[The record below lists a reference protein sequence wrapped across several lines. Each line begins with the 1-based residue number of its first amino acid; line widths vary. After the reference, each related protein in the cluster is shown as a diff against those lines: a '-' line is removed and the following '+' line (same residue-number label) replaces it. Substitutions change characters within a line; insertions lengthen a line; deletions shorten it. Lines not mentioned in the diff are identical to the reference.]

1 MLPNLSKALNK
12 GMLKDWFYA
21 RVSMDIKQYIDYFDE
36 ISHLKR
42 EQQFTLLEQARN
54 DIHGRSKF
62 PILSFIPPFV
72 RLTLILL
79 FAGGSYLV
87 FGYSG
92 WMLLLSFFLGLICSR
107 VVITEI
113 NDSLMLK
120 ALKRNLA
127 KIA

>member
-1 MLPNLSKALNK
+1 
-12 GMLKDWFYA
+12 
-21 RVSMDIKQYIDYFDE
+21 MDIKQYIDYFDE

-62 PILSFIPPFV
+62 PILSFILPFV

-92 WMLLLSFFLGLICSR
+92 WMFLLSFFLGLICSR

>member
-1 MLPNLSKALNK
+1 
-12 GMLKDWFYA
+12 
-21 RVSMDIKQYIDYFDE
+21 MDIKQYIDYFDE

-54 DIHGRSKF
+54 DIHASSKF
-62 PILSFIPPFV
+62 PILAFIPCFV
-72 RLTLILL
+72 RLAFMVL
-79 FAGGSYLV
+79 FVGGSYLV
-87 FGYSG
+87 FGYSI
-92 WMLLLSFFLGLICSR
+92 WVLILSFFLGLLCSR
-107 VVITEI
+107 LVITEI